1 VMNAREAHDLST
13 AARER
18 LSRAELEHMLAKVEA
33 EVMAA
38 TARGDYSCS
47 LPYEAV
53 NSEAVHQTLT
63 AMGYALDTTGGA
75 RTRRELRLH
84 ISWGAAKRGKP

>member
-1 VMNAREAHDLST
+1 MINARQAHDLST

-18 LSRAELEHMLAKVEA
+18 LSRAELEFMLAKVEA

-53 NSEAVHQTLT
+53 NSSTLHRT
-63 AMGYALDTTGGA
+63 LSAQGFALDTTGGG
-75 RTRRELRLH
+75 RTRRELQLQ
-84 ISWGAAKRGKP
+84 ISWGAAKAGKP